1 MPDSLNAW
9 SSAASGVWWP
19 GADQFAKR
27 TKTHEVRP
35 KGENRHPVDSNQ
47 SNHRHADFQNALR
60 VIFPLF
66 INWLPQRPLPNLHHS
81 AQQH

>member
-47 SNHRHADFQNALR
+47 SNHRHADFQN
-60 VIFPLF
+60 IF
-66 INWLPQRPLPNLHHS
+66 INQLPGRPLPTSDNC
-81 AQQH
+81 A